1 VIQRLSTG
9 DDPMKNVVI
18 AGYARSPFHFAHKG
32 LLAKVRP
39 DDLAAQVVRGLI
51 DRTGVNVDDIEDLIL
66 GCAFPEGEQGLN
78 MARLVVL
85 MAGLPISVAGTTIN
99 RFCGSSMQSI
109 HNAAGAIQMNAGEV
123 FICAGVESMS
133 RVTMGGFNPMPNPA
147 LLESNPAAYISM
159 GETAENVGKEFNI
172 DREEQEQ
179 FAVLSQQ
186 KAADAQSQGKLEQ
199 EIVPIQMN
207 GLTVD
212 TDGCL
217 RPGTSAE
224 DLAGLKLAF
233 DENGSVTAGT
243 SSPLTDGAA
252 ATLVCSE
259 TYAQEN
265 GLEPIARIKSIA
277 VSGCKP
283 ETMGLGPIFASRKAL
298 ARAELSADAI
308 DVVEINEAFA
318 TQSIASVRDLDLDID
333 KVNIDGGAIA
343 IGHPLGATGARITGK
358 AAQLLKREGGR
369 YALST
374 QCIGGGQGIATVL
387 ETVGT

>member
-1 VIQRLSTG
+1 MES
-9 DDPMKNVVI
+9 VVI

-32 LLAKVRP
+32 LMAKVRP
-39 DDLAAQVVRGLI
+39 DDLAAQVIRGLVEK
-51 DRTGVNVDDIEDLIL
+51 TGVNVDDIEDLIL
-66 GCAFPEGEQGLN
+66 GCAFPEGEQGFN
-78 MARLVVL
+78 MARLVAL
-85 MAGLPISVAGTTIN
+85 LAGLPITVAGTTVN

-109 HNAAGAIQMNAGEV
+109 HNAAGAIQMGAGEV

-133 RVTMGGFNPMPNPA
+133 RVAMGGFNPMPNPV
-147 LLESNPAAYISM
+147 LHEMIPGAYMSM
-159 GETAENVGKEFNI
+159 GETAENVGREYGI
-172 DREEQEQ
+172 SREEQEE

-186 KAADAQSQGKLEQ
+186 KASDAQTAGRLQD
-199 EIVPIQMN
+199 EIVPIQL
-207 GLTVD
+207 GDIVIES
-212 TDGCL
+212 DGCL
-217 RPGTSAE
+217 RPGTTIE

-259 TYAQEN
+259 NYAVQH
-265 GLEPIARIKSIA
+265 GLDPIVRIKSIA

-298 ARAELSADAI
+298 SRAGLDANDI
-308 DVVEINEAFA
+308 DVIEINEAFA
-318 TQSIASVRDLDLDID
+318 TQSIASIRDLELDIG

-358 AAQLLKREGGR
+358 AAQVLKRDGGR

-374 QCIGGGQGIATVL
+374 QCIGGGQGIATIM
-387 ETVGT
+387 ETL